1 MKPVTFKN
9 RVNGER
15 VICENTRQIEVIDGV
30 EYLVVHRYGNDRS
43 FYMRKDVLERVRE
56 NLANNR

>member
-1 MKPVTFKN
+1 MKPVEFKS

-15 VICENTRQIEVIDGV
+15 FLCENPRNIQRIDDV
-30 EYLVVHRYGNDRS
+30 EYLFVYRHSNPRV
-43 FYMRKDVLERVRE
+43 FMIRKDVLERVRE